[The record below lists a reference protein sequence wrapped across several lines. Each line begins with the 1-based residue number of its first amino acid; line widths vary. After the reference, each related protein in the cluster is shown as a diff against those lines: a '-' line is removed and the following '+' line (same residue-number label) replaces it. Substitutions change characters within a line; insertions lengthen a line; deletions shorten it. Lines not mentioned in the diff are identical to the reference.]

1 MHDII
6 IIVIMNPHLVVE
18 VPGDEGGA
26 VRDAGDDAP
35 ERHAPALV
43 DMKLPV
49 YWHCCCW
56 LGWVLQTRLGT
67 VRQAGAGAGAGAGLP
82 GTTASHTLSLLVSHT
97 CTEGVSVVPSLKPM
111 V

>member
-1 MHDII
+1 MKRNNWILFWKVINII
-6 IIVIMNPHLVVE
+6 LAYLNSHKQL
-18 VPGDEGGA
+18 
-26 VRDAGDDAP
+26 
-35 ERHAPALV
+35 LV
-43 DMKLPV
+43 DAKLHV

-67 VRQAGAGAGAGAGLP
+67 VRQAGAGAGAGAELP

>member
-1 MHDII
+1 
-6 IIVIMNPHLVVE
+6 MNSNKQL
-18 VPGDEGGA
+18 
-26 VRDAGDDAP
+26 
-35 ERHAPALV
+35 LV
-43 DMKLPV
+43 DTKLHV
-49 YWHCCCW
+49 YWHRCCW

-67 VRQAGAGAGAGAGLP
+67 LRQAGAGLP

>member
-1 MHDII
+1 MKRNNWILFWKVINII
-6 IIVIMNPHLVVE
+6 LAYLNSHKQL
-18 VPGDEGGA
+18 
-26 VRDAGDDAP
+26 
-35 ERHAPALV
+35 LV
-43 DMKLPV
+43 DAKLHV
-49 YWHCCCW
+49 YWHRCCW

-67 VRQAGAGAGAGAGLP
+67 VRQAGAGAGAGLP